1 MPDKTSQNA
10 KRLPTAKTFA
20 ILSINL
26 KKEASMDTVEF
37 RDMAY
42 VLAVYENRSF
52 SKTAEQKFISQPAL
66 SKTVKKVERHLGIT
80 IFNRGSIPLTV
91 TPEGERILEYF
102 RRIQASYQEMEHY
115 CDTVRTQKK
124 CDLTIVS
131 PSFFCTY
138 ILPPVVSDFQASN
151 PEYDIKL
158 MEAND
163 CDLREFLRAQ
173 IADIGIS
180 VDSDVPAYLELT
192 ELKREMIILAVPS
205 AYEVN
210 HRLEE
215 FQLRYDDM
223 VHARIQ
229 SREIPG
235 VPMDVFSKERFLFLK
250 KGNDIWQRGMKICH
264 DAGFSPRIVME
275 LDQLLTAYYLAAA
288 GEGITFTRSNIPC
301 CTGYTDKLCFYKINH
316 PDTIRPVHILQNSG
330 CRLNEKQ
337 KKFIEFLKQYPLPG
351 LRT

>member
-1 MPDKTSQNA
+1 
-10 KRLPTAKTFA
+10 
-20 ILSINL
+20 
-26 KKEASMDTVEF
+26 MDTVEF
-37 RDMAY
+37 RDIAY
-42 VLAVYENRSF
+42 VMAVYENRSF

-91 TPEGERILEYF
+91 TPEGEIILEYF
-102 RRIQASYQEMEHY
+102 RRIQSDYGELEHY

-151 PEYDIKL
+151 PEYNIKL
-158 MEAND
+158 METND
-163 CDLREFLRAQ
+163 SDLREFLKVG

-180 VDSDVPAYLELT
+180 VDSDVPAYLELR
-192 ELKREMIILAVPS
+192 ELKKEMIILAVPS

-210 HRLEE
+210 CGLEA
-215 FQLRYDDM
+215 FKLHYDDM

-229 SREIPG
+229 SCEIPG
-235 VPMDVFSKERFLFLK
+235 VPMGVFSKERFLFLK
-250 KGNDIWQRGMKICH
+250 KGNDIWQRGMKICR
-264 DAGFSPRIVME
+264 DAGFSPRVVME

-301 CTGYTDKLCFYKINH
+301 YTGYTDKLCFYKIDH
-316 PDTIRPVHILQNSG
+316 PDTTRPIHILRNG
-330 CRLNEKQ
+330 NCRLNGKQ
-337 KKFIEFLKQYPLPG
+337 KKFVEFLKQYPLPG